1 MTYFLK
7 VGQAIENKKSIF
19 LVSYSQKFLS
29 NKTPLFAVSLNID
42 GGSFTDV
49 SFDQKVDGGNFT
61 DTPLGNIDGGNF

>member
-7 VGQAIENKKSIF
+7 IGQAIENKKTTF
-19 LVSYSQKFLS
+19 LVSNSQKFLS
-29 NKTPLFAVSLNID
+29 NKTTLFAVSLNID

-49 SFDQKVDGGNFT
+49 NFDQKIDGGNFT